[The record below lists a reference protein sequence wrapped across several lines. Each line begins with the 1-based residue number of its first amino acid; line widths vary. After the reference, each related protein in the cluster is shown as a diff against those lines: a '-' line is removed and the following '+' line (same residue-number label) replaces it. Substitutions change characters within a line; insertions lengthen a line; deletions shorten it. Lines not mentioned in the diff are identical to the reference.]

1 MLEKDYEQTELVVLL
16 LDRLVEKRAEELCK
30 EHYKW
35 EAIDQVYGQLH
46 MEERCGA
53 EKALGEQNK
62 AHADEYRKMADLLL
76 RIPYGKAALS
86 KRDVETFDKLITFY
100 VDDFS
105 RLRDEET
112 ARIRALK
119 LVNSDENFSK
129 AQDSDNIYLETRQEL
144 GEKEQYFRAGVS
156 WLSSLKLELESSEE

>member
-1 MLEKDYEQTELVVLL
+1 MIEKDCEQTELVVLL
-16 LDRLVEKRAEELCK
+16 LDRLVERRAEELCK

-35 EAIDQVYGQLH
+35 EAIAQVYGPMH

-53 EKALGEQNK
+53 EKEFGEQNK
-62 AHADEYRKMADLLL
+62 VRADEYKKMADLLL
-76 RIPYGKAALS
+76 RIPYGKVALS

-112 ARIRALK
+112 AQVRTLK